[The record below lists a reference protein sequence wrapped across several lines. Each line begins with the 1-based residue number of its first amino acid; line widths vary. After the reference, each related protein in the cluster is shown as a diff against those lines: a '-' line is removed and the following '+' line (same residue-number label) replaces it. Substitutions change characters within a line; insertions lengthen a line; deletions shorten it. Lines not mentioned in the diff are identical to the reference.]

1 MTKMFHVA
9 RVPLIGFVNKKKISF
24 ERNLSVPRIKSRTLL
39 MI

>member
-24 ERNLSVPRIKSRTLL
+24 ERNLCLFPESNPEPC
-39 MI
+39 